1 MRALALSSL
10 PLSVA
15 NNLRVTCVTP
25 VKASLLL
32 MVIIPLG
39 GVVSEGIVVVVE
51 GIELVVELVG
61 LIDVVV
67 G

>member
-10 PLSVA
+10 ALSVA

-32 MVIIPLG
+32 MVMVPLG
-39 GVVSEGIVVVVE
+39 GVVSAGMVVVV
-51 GIELVVELVG
+51 VR
-61 LIDVVV
+61 
-67 G
+67 